1 MRPVRIT
8 RFFFVCLAILSLCS
22 FTVSHVM
29 AEGLSSK
36 LAEYQ
41 LRKARE
47 GDLKSQ
53 IEVAKRYETGRGL
66 EQDPQQALFWYRKA
80 AEQGDARAQFKV
92 GEMLSKGTGVEKDV
106 EAAKG
111 WLDKAARQGFAAATS
126 ALNAIEA
133 AEKEARARA
142 ERETAARKAKA
153 EREAR
158 ARAAREKAARE
169 KAERERAARE
179 KAAREKAERERLA
192 REAAAR
198 ERAQHEA
205 EAKKKQTLTVAQAME
220 ILRAGGWSV
229 NGVPIEYL
237 PSARTSCVKQGAN
250 RLLCFTGERNVN
262 LGDRHVRYQ
271 IKSEIQVSEGGMVDV
286 QYRYQVLK
294 LRRADKSLPAHDQPV
309 APALELGWQAPH
321 RMQCRLNPPAALD
334 CANGD
339 GRHYALNR

>member
-1 MRPVRIT
+1 
-8 RFFFVCLAILSLCS
+8 
-22 FTVSHVM
+22 M

-66 EQDPQQALFWYRKA
+66 EQDPQQAFFWYRKA

-92 GEMLSKGTGVEKDV
+92 GEMLSKGTGVAKDV

-111 WLDKAARQGFAAATS
+111 WLGKAAQQGFAAAVS
-126 ALNAIEA
+126 ALSAIEA

-142 ERETAARKAKA
+142 EREAAARKARA

-179 KAAREKAERERLA
+179 KAARERAAREKAERERLA
-192 REAAAR
+192 RERAR
-198 ERAQHEA
+198 REA
-205 EAKKKQTLTVAQAME
+205 EAKKKQALTVARAME

-271 IKSEIQVSEGGMVDV
+271 IKSEIQVAEGGVLDV

-294 LRRADKSLPAHDQPV
+294 VRRADKSLPAHDQPV
-309 APALELGWQAPH
+309 APSLDLGWQAPH
-321 RMQCRLNPPAALD
+321 RLQCRLNPPAALD

-339 GRHYALNR
+339 GRHYVLNR